1 MTVYSGAADEAQLF
15 EELAPQLGVEVDVT
29 CDRLDETTVSAA
41 AGSRCVSVAHRSPVT
56 EPTLRALR
64 SAGVAY
70 VSTRSTGHDHIDTEA
85 AAELGITVE
94 GVRYSPDSVADFT
107 LMLMLM
113 AVRNARS
120 TVLRTH
126 AQDFRLDGP
135 RGKELRDMTVGVVGV
150 GRIGTA
156 VIHRL
161 HAFGCR
167 VLAYDRR
174 QKADAEYV
182 TLDELLERSDLVTLH
197 TPLTHGTHHLLDADR
212 LRVMKAGAYLIN
224 TGRGALIDT
233 SALVDVLETGRLG
246 GAALDVVEGE
256 DEIFYRDHGDT
267 PISDDTFLRL
277 QRLPNVL
284 ITPHMAYY
292 TEHALADVVRNTILN
307 ALEFEGH
314 RHA

>member
-1 MTVYSGAADEAQLF
+1 MTVYSGAPDEARLF
-15 EELAPQLGVEVDVT
+15 EELAPQLGVEVSVT
-29 CDRLDETTVSAA
+29 RDRLDETTIAAA

-56 EPTLRALR
+56 GPTLKALR
-64 SAGVAY
+64 SAGVCY

-85 AAELGITVE
+85 AAALGITVE
-94 GVRYSPDSVADFT
+94 GVGYSPDSVADFT

-113 AVRNARS
+113 AVRDARS

-126 AQDFRLDGP
+126 AQDFRLGGG
-135 RGKELRDMTVGVVGV
+135 RGRELRDLTVGVVGV

-156 VIHRL
+156 VIRRL

-174 QKADAEYV
+174 PKADAEFV
-182 TLDELLERSDLVTLH
+182 GLAELLERSDLVTLH
-197 TPLTHGTHHLLDADR
+197 TPLTRETHHLLNAER
-212 LRVMKAGAYLIN
+212 LRNMKAGAYLVN
-224 TGRGALIDT
+224 TARGALIDT
-233 SALVDVLETGRLG
+233 SALVDALETGRLA

-256 DEIFYRDHGDT
+256 DEIFYRDHGGI
-267 PISDDTFLRL
+267 PVSDDTFLRL

>member
-1 MTVYSGAADEAQLF
+1 MTVYSGAPDEARLF
-15 EELAPQLGVEVDVT
+15 EELAPQLGVEVNVT
-29 CDRLDETTVSAA
+29 RDRLDETTVAAA

-56 EPTLRALR
+56 GATLQALR
-64 SAGVAY
+64 SAGVSY
-70 VSTRSTGHDHIDTEA
+70 VSTRSTGHDHIDTDA
-85 AAELGITVE
+85 AAALGITVE
-94 GVRYSPDSVADFT
+94 GVCYSPDSVADFT

-113 AVRNARS
+113 AVRDARS

-126 AQDFRLDGP
+126 AHDFRLGGS
-135 RGKELRDMTVGVVGV
+135 RGRELRDLTVGVVGV

-156 VIHRL
+156 VIQRL

-174 QKADAEYV
+174 PKAAAEYV
-182 TLDELLERSDLVTLH
+182 GLAELLERSDLVTLH
-197 TPLTHGTHHLLDADR
+197 TPLTRETHHLLDADR
-212 LRVMKAGAYLIN
+212 LRGMKAGAYIVN

-233 SALVDVLETGRLG
+233 RALVDALETGRLG

-256 DEIFYRDHGDT
+256 DAIFYREHGDI
-267 PISDDTFLRL
+267 PVSDDTFLRL
-277 QRLPNVL
+277 QPLPNVL

-292 TEHALADVVRNTILN
+292 TQHALADVVRNTILN